1 MKNNVYLALMLSNV
15 LLSTTLPSLASA
27 AGPAVDWSQRWQ
39 HLPATPAPVSG
50 LKTAY
55 AKVNGIDLFYGTI
68 GTGSPVI
75 FLHGGLANSDYWGNQ
90 VPVIARHHQVI
101 VVDSRG
107 HGRSSR
113 NSQPFGYD
121 LMTDDVVALM
131 DHLNIRRADIVGWSD
146 GAIIGIDF
154 ALRHPDRVGKVFAY
168 APNTTTAGVRSDV
181 AENPLFASYIA
192 RAGDEYRK
200 LSKTPQQYDSFVDQI
215 GKMWQSQPDWS
226 DAQLQKIRTPIVIAD
241 GDHDEGI
248 IRSEL
253 EHAAASIPGAG
264 LLIIPNTSHF
274 AFLQAPKEFND
285 ALVNFLD
292 Y

>member
-1 MKNNVYLALMLSNV
+1 MKSNAYLAL
-15 LLSTTLPSLASA
+15 LLSGLLSGSALLPVAH
-27 AGPAVDWSQRWQ
+27 AVENPVRWSQRWQ
-39 HLPATPAPVSG
+39 HLPATPAPVAG

-55 AKVNGIDLFYGTI
+55 ADVNGINLFYGTI
-68 GTGSPVI
+68 GHGSPVI
-75 FLHGGLANSDYWGNQ
+75 FLHGGLANADYWGLQ
-90 VPVIARHHQVI
+90 VPAIAKNHQVI

-113 NSQPFGYD
+113 NAQPFGYD

-131 DHLNIRRADIVGWSD
+131 DHLHIQQAAIVGWSD

-154 ALRHPDRVGKVFAY
+154 ALRHADRVSKVFAY

-181 AENPLFASYIA
+181 AENPLFARYIT

-215 GKMWQSQPDWS
+215 GKMWQSQPNWS
-226 DAQLQKIRTPIVIAD
+226 DAQLQQIHTPIVIAD

-253 EHAAASIPGAG
+253 EHTAATIPGAG

-285 ALVNFLD
+285 ALINFLD
-292 Y
+292 N

>member
-1 MKNNVYLALMLSNV
+1 MKSNAYLAL
-15 LLSTTLPSLASA
+15 LLSGLLSGSALLPVAH
-27 AGPAVDWSQRWQ
+27 AVENPVSWSQRWQ
-39 HLPATPAPVSG
+39 HLPPTPAPVAG

-55 AKVNGIDLFYGTI
+55 ADVNGINLFYGTI
-68 GTGSPVI
+68 GHGSPVI
-75 FLHGGLANSDYWGNQ
+75 FLHGGLANADYWGLQ
-90 VPVIARHHQVI
+90 VPAIAKNHQVI

-113 NSQPFGYD
+113 NAQPFGYD

-131 DHLNIRRADIVGWSD
+131 DHLHIPQAAIVGWSD

-154 ALRHPDRVGKVFAY
+154 ALRHPDRVSKVFAY

-181 AENPLFASYIA
+181 AENPLFARYIT

-215 GKMWQSQPDWS
+215 GKMWQSQPNWS
-226 DAQLQKIRTPIVIAD
+226 DAQLQQIHTPIVIAD

-248 IRSEL
+248 IRTEL
-253 EHAAASIPGAG
+253 EHTAATIPGAG

-285 ALVNFLD
+285 ALINFLD
-292 Y
+292 N